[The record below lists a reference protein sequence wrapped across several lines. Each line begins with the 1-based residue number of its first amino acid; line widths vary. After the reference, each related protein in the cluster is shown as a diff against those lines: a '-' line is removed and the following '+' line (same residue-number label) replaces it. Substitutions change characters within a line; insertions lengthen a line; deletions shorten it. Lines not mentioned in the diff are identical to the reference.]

1 MSKLPGSAVF
11 TVRDLNRQPG
21 KVLDA
26 VRKFGSVEIR
36 TRNGETFTIAPKTD
50 QVQSPPKFPDFAAR
64 WKNLRELGLVPPPP
78 SEDDRINRIIA
89 GEA

>member
-21 KVLDA
+21 KFLDA

-36 TRNGETFTIAPKTD
+36 TLEE
-50 QVQSPPKFPDFAAR
+50 SP
-64 WKNLRELGLVPPPP
+64 
-78 SEDDRINRIIA
+78 RIGACSTSAVRRRPH
-89 GEA
+89 